1 MNPYYRIMKQRE
13 ENKAD
18 RIEKNNQP
26 SVRSSKTW
34 VSKDGSRE
42 YTKTPYGTSCVF
54 IGRRKSQAA
63 LTLDELQK
71 MNDVKSMRKA
81 LRKLTKPKITDIA
94 TEAGVAFSKKW
105 RKEELLFALSD
116 WIIGMGEEE

>member
-1 MNPYYRIMKQRE
+1 MNPLRIRKQRE

-34 VSKDGSRE
+34 VSKDGKRE

-71 MNDVKSMRKA
+71 MTDEMSMRKA
-81 LRKLTKPKITDIA
+81 LRKLTKSKITDIA
-94 TEAGVAFSKKW
+94 TEAGAKFRASTKK
-105 RKEELLFALSD
+105 EDMVVGLSA
-116 WIIGMGEEE
+116 WITGMGEEE